1 MAVLVFVVC
10 LQVPDVD
17 FLVHLGDGCPAGL
30 PLVQSNINRSNKQAG
45 FTIPMHM
52 WKQAL
57 GPEQFAVLAECLQ
70 VRNAG
75 KTSWVAAAM
84 RVQQSGRAHC
94 CSRERRAV
102 GLCLIVLSS

>member
-1 MAVLVFVVC
+1 MIWLCLNVWSACIVC

-30 PLVQSNINRSNKQAG
+30 PLVQSNINRSNEHAG
-45 FTIPMHM
+45 FTIPMYM

-70 VRNAG
+70 VSVREGRPAG
-75 KTSWVAAAM
+75 W
-84 RVQQSGRAHC
+84 QQPWAFST
-94 CSRERRAV
+94 
-102 GLCLIVLSS
+102 